1 MRRFWVWSLVGA
13 AALVAAPVA
22 LGSGP
27 AGAAGTFVVNSAAD
41 SGPGTLRQAFADASG
56 AGGGDIN
63 VEAGLGQITL
73 STGAITF
80 SSSGAIVVN
89 GNGVHVDGGG
99 SASGVIRQ
107 TGGAGDLS
115 LDGITITGSNATGP
129 SPGAVVQLGAG
140 ALNLSNCSFSG
151 NQATTSASDAAGGAL
166 VSPTSGG
173 GSLTI
178 TGCTFSDNTATSTS
192 GEIGGAV
199 AHDAN
204 GSMSIRTSALTGNSA
219 TGSAQSD
226 VAGGAVNNG
235 GPTTI
240 ADSSIVGNHGTGINV
255 GGGVVNE
262 SGVETTANST
272 IAANTATAA
281 AGGGNVGA
289 SGGILNQGG
298 NEQLIYVTLTGNTG
312 TSGATNDAANY
323 VNQGGTVTFF
333 GSVVAGGSGGPS
345 CLAVPNTSFASNGFN
360 AEDDAAA
367 SCGFAPATQDI
378 VGQNP
383 NLGPLGNN
391 GGPGPTRLPQ
401 PGSLLIDA
409 IPPASCQSDGASGIT
424 TDERSLPRPEV
435 TGGLC
440 DIGAVEVQPNA
451 PGPGPTPAAPVQA
464 VVRFTG

>member
-1 MRRFWVWSLVGA
+1 
-13 AALVAAPVA
+13 
-22 LGSGP
+22 
-27 AGAAGTFVVNSAAD
+27 
-41 SGPGTLRQAFADASG
+41 
-56 AGGGDIN
+56 
-63 VEAGLGQITL
+63 
-73 STGAITF
+73 
-80 SSSGAIVVN
+80 
-89 GNGVHVDGGG
+89 
-99 SASGVIRQ
+99 
-107 TGGAGDLS
+107 
-115 LDGITITGSNATGP
+115 
-129 SPGAVVQLGAG
+129 
-140 ALNLSNCSFSG
+140 
-151 NQATTSASDAAGGAL
+151 
-166 VSPTSGG
+166 
-173 GSLTI
+173 LTI

-298 NEQLIYVTLTGNTG
+298 NEQLVYVTLTGNTG

-333 GSVVAGGSGGPS
+333 ATVVAGASGGPS
-345 CLAVPNTSFASNGFN
+345 CLAVPNTSFVSNGFN
-360 AEDDAAA
+360 VEDDAAA
-367 SCGFAPATQDI
+367 SCGFSPATQDI

-383 NLGPLGNN
+383 NLGPPGNN

-401 PGSLLIDA
+401 PGSVLIDA
-409 IPPASCQSDGASGIT
+409 IPTASCQADGASGVT
-424 TDERSLPRPEV
+424 SDERGVTRPQ
-435 TGGLC
+435 GGGC
-440 DIGAVEVQPNA
+440 DIGAVEVEVA
-451 PGPGPTPAAPVQA
+451 VAGPGPAAPVAA
-464 VVRFTG
+464 VPKFTG